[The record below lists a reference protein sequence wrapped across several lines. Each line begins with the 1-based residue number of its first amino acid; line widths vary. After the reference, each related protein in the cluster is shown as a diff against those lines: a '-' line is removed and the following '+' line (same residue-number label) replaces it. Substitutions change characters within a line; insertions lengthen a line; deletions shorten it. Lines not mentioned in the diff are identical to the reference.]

1 MPMALVADNVEL
13 FYSDHGQGPP
23 VLMLHGWTCD
33 GADWS
38 WLASDLAVDH
48 RVVVVDLR
56 GHGRSTRTVDPYGAQ
71 VLAND
76 MVRVLQHLSI
86 ERVVVVGHSMG
97 TTVASALA
105 VEYPDTVSALVL
117 IDPKYGIPDE
127 RAEPLTSAMM
137 QDPLETAR
145 DIFSRFYVAESPLWQ
160 RFWHER
166 RLQGMPPSDLAR
178 TFLAMWG
185 PDSLADA
192 RWPRAISSEGNAR
205 CWLSTPACPPKLP
218 SGSSPWPTVHMT
230 RSSSGPVLGISC
242 IRSVRQSSPDSY
254 ATGFISLKAAST
266 LRNSSGILDHWAAG
280 PKLSGGDAK
289 SFCKTCA
296 TREVHRWA

>member
-1 MPMALVADNVEL
+1 MALVADNVEL

-185 PDSLADA
+185 PDSLG
-192 RWPRAISSEGNAR
+192 R
-205 CWLSTPACPPKLP
+205 
-218 SGSSPWPTVHMT
+218 
-230 RSSSGPVLGISC
+230 RSVAQSYLERRKCPVLVVYSGLSAEAAEWEQSLAHGPYDQVVVWTGAGHFLHQERPAEFARL
-242 IRSVRQSSPDSY
+242 IRDWLHQPQ
-254 ATGFISLKAAST
+254 
-266 LRNSSGILDHWAAG
+266 
-280 PKLSGGDAK
+280 GGVN
-289 SFCKTCA
+289 T
-296 TREVHRWA
+296 